1 MKNNS
6 ITQILATLSTFE
18 FLTEN
23 EIFIETFNYNRNTS
37 WNTNKKYS
45 YMLRRGLTKG
55 FVGRANNNIV
65 KCREDIGKATFVYF
79 LTKKGEEFLKASSK

>member
-6 ITQILATLSTFE
+6 IKQILQTLKQFE
-18 FLTEN
+18 FLTED
-23 EIFIETFNYNRNTS
+23 EIMQVTFGYFRYTS
-37 WNTNKKYS
+37 WNTNKKFA

-55 FVGRANNNIV
+55 FIGRANNNIV

-79 LTKKGEEFLKASSK
+79 LTKKGEEFLSK